1 MIKTRIA
8 LAVLMTTLAV
18 APASASKHH
27 HKDTEET
34 SSSGKH
40 HKSSG
45 KSSHSSK
52 GSDKSSTKSNAKSS
66 SKSSKS
72 KSGGKSSKDSKS
84 SKHSKDKHAGTGN
97 ALVAGAAI
105 ATPASLKLVA
115 PESYRDR
122 NFNAL
127 SNQFLNALWRLD
139 SESAVYA
146 GKYDTAAT
154 LAIPDKAGQARAL
167 AFIDEWKMKFAAVEA
182 NKLALKQRT
191 DLALLINKLDSDRF
205 RLTTLKEWEWNPASY
220 NVAGPIDLILNTEYA
235 AQPQRLRTLLKRIAG
250 IPAYYEAARA
260 NIVNPTREH
269 TRLAIAQ
276 APGIQTLLTEVDKAA
291 QASILT
297 PVEKQ
302 LYTQRIN
309 AALTAI
315 DGYVAFLTELDK
327 QSDSAGRR
335 SFRLGKELYEQKFA
349 FDIQSASTA
358 EETYQKALA
367 AREELLSNM
376 SRITD
381 ELWERYLGATPRPPD
396 RYGRIGMMIDKL
408 SERHVARADFVN
420 EIRRQ
425 VPLLQDWVISHDLLT
440 LDPSK
445 PLEVRAT
452 PAYAAGVAGAS
463 IDAPGPYRP
472 QDKTY
477 YNVTPLDG
485 ATAEQAESSLRE
497 YNYWIL
503 QILNIHEAIPGHYAQ
518 LVYANRSPSIVKSI
532 FGNGAMVEGWAVYGE
547 RMMLES
553 GYGDNAPEMWLMYSK
568 WNLRSVTNTIL
579 DYSVHVLGMTEQQA
593 LDLLTR
599 QAFQTRSEAL
609 EKWHRV
615 QVSSVQL
622 TSYFSGYSEIM
633 ELREQRKQAL
643 ASKFNLKDFHEQ
655 FLSYGSAPVRVIK
668 GLMSQ

>member
-1 MIKTRIA
+1 MIKTKIA

-18 APASASKHH
+18 APAGATTH
-27 HKDTEET
+27 HKAAST
-34 SSSGKH
+34 SAKS
-40 HKSSG
+40 KSSG
-45 KSSHSSK
+45 KSSHTSHSAH
-52 GSDKSSTKSNAKSS
+52 AKSGAKS
-66 SKSSKS
+66 AKGNSKSS
-72 KSGGKSSKDSKS
+72 GKHGKAK
-84 SKHSKDKHAGTGN
+84 A
-97 ALVAGAAI
+97 VAATAAV
-105 ATPASLKLVA
+105 AAVAAPSLKPSGT
-115 PESYRDR
+115 PERRQDR
-122 NFNAL
+122 SFDGQ
-127 SNQFLNALWRLD
+127 SSQFLNALWRID
-139 SESAVYA
+139 SESAIYA

-154 LAIPDKAGQARAL
+154 LSIPDKAGQAKEL
-167 AFIDEWKMKFAAVEA
+167 AFIDEWKQRFGAINASQLSA
-182 NKLALKQRT
+182 KQRT

-205 RLTTLKEWEWNPASY
+205 RLTTLKEYEWNPASY

-235 AQPQRLRTLLKRIAG
+235 AQPQRLRTLLKRISG

-276 APGIQTLLTEVDKAA
+276 APGVQTLLTDVDKAA

-302 LYTQRIN
+302 LFTQRVN
-309 AALTAI
+309 AALTAV
-315 DGYVAFLTELDK
+315 DSYVAFLTEMDK
-327 QSDSAGRR
+327 QMDANGRR
-335 SFRLGKELYEQKFA
+335 SFRLGKELYEKKFA
-349 FDIQSASTA
+349 FDIQSGSSA
-358 EETYQKALA
+358 EQTYQKALA
-367 AREELLSNM
+367 AREELLANM
-376 SRITD
+376 DRISD
-381 ELWERYLGATPRPPD
+381 ELWEKTMGVAVKPAD
-396 RYGRIGMMIDKL
+396 RFAKIGKVIDKL
-408 SERHVARADFVN
+408 SERHVKREDFFA

-425 VPLLQDWVISHDLLT
+425 VPVLQDWVISHNLLT
-440 LDPSK
+440 LDPK
-445 PLEVRAT
+445 KQLEVRAT
-452 PAYAAGVAGAS
+452 PAYQAGVAGAS

-472 QDKTY
+472 QDRTY

-485 ATAEQAESSLRE
+485 ATAEAAESSLRE
-497 YNYWIL
+497 YNHWIL

-518 LVYANRSPSIVKSI
+518 LVYANKSPSIVKSI

-579 DYSVHVLGMTEQQA
+579 DYSVHVLGMTEEQA
-593 LDLLTR
+593 IDLLTR
-599 QAFQTRSEAL
+599 QAFQTRSEAV

-633 ELREQRKQAL
+633 ELREQRKQQLGA
-643 ASKFNLKDFHEQ
+643 KFNLKEFHEQ

-668 GLMSQ
+668 GLMTQ

>member
-1 MIKTRIA
+1 MIKTKFA
-8 LAVLMTTLAV
+8 LAALMAALAA
-18 APASASKHH
+18 APAGAATHH
-27 HKDTEET
+27 HKATPT
-34 SSSGKH
+34 K
-40 HKSSG
+40 
-45 KSSHSSK
+45 K
-52 GSDKSSTKSNAKSS
+52 GSAKSTKSTKSS
-66 SKSSKS
+66 VKS
-72 KSGGKSSKDSKS
+72 KGKAAKASGKKV
-84 SKHSKDKHAGTGN
+84 AAAAAVP
-97 ALVAGAAI
+97 ALKVA
-105 ATPASLKLVA
+105 T
-115 PESYRDR
+115 ERWQDR
-122 NFNAL
+122 QFDNTA
-127 SNQFLNALWRLD
+127 NQFLNALWRID
-139 SESAVYA
+139 SESAIYA

-154 LAIPDKAGQARAL
+154 LTVFDKAEQDKEL
-167 AFIDEWKMKFAAVEA
+167 AFIDDWKQRLGAINADR
-182 NKLALKQRT
+182 LSSKQRT
-191 DLALLINKLDSDRF
+191 DLGLLMNKLDGDRW
-205 RLTTLKEWEWNPASY
+205 RLTTLREWEWNPASY

-235 AQPQRLRTLLKRIAG
+235 AQPQRLRTLLKRIAS
-250 IPAYYEAARA
+250 IPAYYDAARH

-276 APGIQTLLTEVDKAA
+276 APGVQTLLTEVDKVA

-302 LYTQRIN
+302 LFTQRIN
-309 AALTAI
+309 AALTAV
-315 DGYVAFLTELDK
+315 DGYVAFLTEMDK
-327 QSDSAGRR
+327 QMDTKGRR

-349 FDIQSASTA
+349 YDIQSASTA
-358 EETYQKALA
+358 EQTYQKALA
-367 AREELLSNM
+367 AREELLTNM
-376 SRITD
+376 DKLSD
-381 ELWERYLGATPRPPD
+381 ELWDKTMGSTAKPAD
-396 RYGRIGMMIDKL
+396 RFAKIGMVIDKL
-408 SERHVARADFVN
+408 SERHVAREDFVN
-420 EIRRQ
+420 DIKRQ
-425 VPLLQDWVISHDLLT
+425 IPVLQDWVISHNLLT
-440 LDPSK
+440 LDPNK

-472 QDKTY
+472 QDRTY
-477 YNVTPLDG
+477 YNVTPLDK
-485 ATAEQAESSLRE
+485 ATPEAAESSLRE

-579 DYSVHVLGMTEQQA
+579 DYSVHVLGMTEEQA
-593 LDLLTR
+593 IDLLTR
-599 QAFQTRSEAL
+599 QAFQTRSEAV

-633 ELREQRKQAL
+633 ELREQRKQQLGA
-643 ASKFNLKDFHEQ
+643 KFNLKEFHEQ

-668 GLMSQ
+668 GLMTQ

>member
-1 MIKTRIA
+1 MIKTNIA

-18 APASASKHH
+18 APAGATTH
-27 HKDTEET
+27 HKTTHT
-34 SSSGKH
+34 SA
-40 HKSSG
+40 KSSG
-45 KSSHSSK
+45 KSSSHAAHAKSGKSGKSAKASSK
-52 GSDKSSTKSNAKSS
+52 GNSKASTQSS
-66 SKSSKS
+66 SKH
-72 KSGGKSSKDSKS
+72 GKAK
-84 SKHSKDKHAGTGN
+84 AV
-97 ALVAGAAI
+97 AAGAAV
-105 ATPASLKLVA
+105 AAVAAPSLKPSGT
-115 PESYRDR
+115 PERRQDR
-122 NFNAL
+122 SFDGQ
-127 SNQFLNALWRLD
+127 SSQFLNALWRID
-139 SESAVYA
+139 SESAIYA

-154 LAIPDKAGQARAL
+154 LAIPDKAGQAKEL
-167 AFIDEWKMKFAAVEA
+167 AFIDEWKQRFGAINASQLSA
-182 NKLALKQRT
+182 KQRT

-205 RLTTLKEWEWNPASY
+205 RLTTLKEYEWNPASY

-276 APGIQTLLTEVDKAA
+276 APGVQTLLTEVDKAA

-302 LYTQRIN
+302 QFTQRVN
-309 AALTAI
+309 AALTAV
-315 DGYVAFLTELDK
+315 DGYVAFLSEMDK
-327 QSDSAGRR
+327 QMDTSGRR
-335 SFRLGKELYEQKFA
+335 TFRLGKELYEKKFA
-349 FDIQSASTA
+349 FDIQSGSTA
-358 EETYQKALA
+358 EQTYQKALA
-367 AREELLSNM
+367 AREELLANM
-376 SRITD
+376 ERISD
-381 ELWERYLGATPRPPD
+381 ELWDKTMGSTAKPAD
-396 RYGRIGMMIDKL
+396 RFAKIGKVIDKL
-408 SERHVARADFVN
+408 SERHVKREDFFA

-425 VPLLQDWVISHDLLT
+425 VPVLQDWVISHNLLT
-440 LDPSK
+440 LDPK
-445 PLEVRAT
+445 KQLEVRAT
-452 PAYAAGVAGAS
+452 PAYQAGVAGAS

-472 QDKTY
+472 QDRTY

-485 ATAEQAESSLRE
+485 ATPEAAESSLRE
-497 YNYWIL
+497 YNHWIL

-518 LVYANRSPSIVKSI
+518 LVYANKSPSIVKSI

-579 DYSVHVLGMTEQQA
+579 DYSVHVLGMTEEQA
-593 LDLLTR
+593 IDLLTR
-599 QAFQTRSEAL
+599 QAFQTRSEAV

-633 ELREQRKQAL
+633 ELREQRKQQLGA
-643 ASKFNLKDFHEQ
+643 KFNLKEFHEQ

-668 GLMSQ
+668 GLMTQ